1 MLKDLSPIIYVAL
14 YVCSTVLLACV
25 TMKFK
30 ILEEPKLGRAW
41 KFLSPMSEIVDL
53 KKLFAPSTIA
63 VVHWFDDLLALFQYH
78 DYFLRC
84 NLIIVDA
91 ELAVSLKILELE
103 NIRTSDQSELCI
115 L

>member
-1 MLKDLSPIIYVAL
+1 VLKNLSPIIYPAL
-14 YVCSTVLLACV
+14 YVCSVVLLACV

-63 VVHWFDDLLALFQYH
+63 VVHWFDDLLAIFQYH
-78 DYFLRC
+78 DYFLHC
-84 NLIIVDA
+84 NPMIVDA
-91 ELAVSLKILELE
+91 TIIFARYLCRACCELE
-103 NIRTSDQSELCI
+103 NIRGS
-115 L
+115 